1 MALLMT
7 SSLPFSSGY
16 DSPAWAEVDRLQSR
30 KHLLTIRSSFRPV
43 GGDKEREQRRKRRQ
57 WQHWQSAMDAAI
69 AAVLQEEEIR
79 KELELKAAVT
89 SLVEAVKKQPPV
101 LSFSSRSPTLFGE
114 TTELPKTFPLTKAD
128 LSYQF
133 TFTCPTAPSWPLQKP
148 AAAFTGEKQSRR
160 CTSLTKRC
168 CVGVTEEVE
177 EHQVE
182 AAFGRRLLARRSP
195 AERATLRRRSLWR
208 SQNRAVSL

>member
-1 MALLMT
+1 MGRSRPITITKTPSHHPFLFPPCWWRQRKGTKEEETPMAALAICNGRCNRCC
-7 SSLPFSSGY
+7 P
-16 DSPAWAEVDRLQSR
+16 SR
-30 KHLLTIRSSFRPV
+30 RRNQEGTRTQGCCYISRRSS
-43 GGDKEREQRRKRRQ
+43 
-57 WQHWQSAMDAAI
+57 
-69 AAVLQEEEIR
+69 QETTTGPF
-79 KELELKAAVT
+79 LF
-89 SLVEAVKKQPPV
+89 
-101 LSFSSRSPTLFGE
+101 LSFTDAVRRDYRTSQDI
-114 TTELPKTFPLTKAD
+114 PLTKAD